1 VHHDGGFHRAEA
13 IGIACGFGLLFSC
26 DFNDKSKSPLPPFFK
41 GGIAAGALT
50 QLASWN
56 IALLEYNG
64 NIYNGNIVLPGY
76 KMRLASGSSPP
87 LKKGATGDLLFGESR
102 KTAKRASKVS
112 ALATDKH
119 RQRQSPA
126 WRGCIRN
133 NFPLSSSTST

>member
-1 VHHDGGFHRAEA
+1 MHHDGGFHRAEA
-13 IGIACGFGLLFSC
+13 IGIVCGFGLLFSC

-41 GGIAAGALT
+41 GRIAAGALT

-64 NIYNGNIVLPGY
+64 KIYNGNLALPGY

-87 LKKGATGDLLFGESR
+87 LKKGATGDLLLAVSCR
-102 KTAKRASKVS
+102 IAKRASEAA
-112 ALATDKH
+112 ALATAKH
-119 RQRQSPA
+119 RQRQLPA

-133 NFPLSSSTST
+133 NFPFSSSAST